1 MRYAPDPLKDESVNI
16 GVVLRSS
23 ASEPVRFADVQFT
36 TDWRRVRCLDPEA
49 ELETFTELERELR
62 QVLQTGGPDC
72 DWLMKRMEDTFSNA
86 IQLAPAKA
94 VLTESPQE
102 ELGILASMYLERQRR
117 GTRVLS
123 GRQAILRTMRSE
135 FTKQGVWDF
144 MLQDVKASKYTH
156 AGDPLKIDC
165 SYRPNG
171 VVRMF
176 QAVSLETDVNAA
188 KVLAFSYP
196 ELRSG
201 MRRVDNADPIL
212 TAVVETDLDESDERI
227 SFAMGAMRRQEIQ
240 VRTIAELPQI
250 AETARSE
257 LRL

>member
-1 MRYAPDPLKDESVNI
+1 
-16 GVVLRSS
+16 
-23 ASEPVRFADVQFT
+23 
-36 TDWRRVRCLDPEA
+36 
-49 ELETFTELERELR
+49 
-62 QVLQTGGPDC
+62 
-72 DWLMKRMEDTFSNA
+72 MKRMEDTFSNA
-86 IQLAPAKA
+86 IQLSPSKA

-102 ELGILASMYLERQRR
+102 ELGILANMYLERQRR
-117 GTRVLS
+117 GTRTVS

-144 MLQDVKASKYTH
+144 MLQDVRVAKYTH

-201 MRRVDNADPIL
+201 MRRLDSADPIL
-212 TAVVETDLDESDERI
+212 TAVVEADLDESDERI

-250 AETARSE
+250 AETARLE